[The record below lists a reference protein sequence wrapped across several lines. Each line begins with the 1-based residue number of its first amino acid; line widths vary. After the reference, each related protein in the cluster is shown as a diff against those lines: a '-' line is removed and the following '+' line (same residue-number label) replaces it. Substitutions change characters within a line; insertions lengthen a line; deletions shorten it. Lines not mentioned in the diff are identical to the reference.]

1 MQIYS
6 LTLERLERLKKQIA
20 AKKAEKDE
28 LEALN
33 EKDLWIRDL
42 DAFVEEW
49 ENQMRLDD
57 EIRNNIRKMGRR
69 VSKKIGAGKGGKRK
83 NDDDDFMPGKGK
95 GRPVVKKVN
104 KIVAPAVT
112 TSAQSRFMSTFAKP
126 STKKA
131 VTADGADDS
140 DEDFTASFGRESK
153 KPTPAPTAAPA
164 KKPDLM
170 DLDDDDEFAALE
182 EPKAKALPARRAAKK
197 IAPIVDLSESDFDDE
212 NDFAE
217 SEEPGPKAAPA
228 KKTSG
233 DLSDESDEF
242 VEAEEP
248 KPKAALAKRAAKKP
262 IVDLSDDDDFADLE
276 ETKPEP
282 KAAPVKKSVKKPSP
296 VVDLSDDDEFAEPEE
311 PKPKA
316 AAAKRA
322 AKKPIVNL
330 SDDDEVADLQEPQPK
345 AAPAKKPIKK
355 TSPIVDLSDDDDDD
369 DDDNDDL
376 AAPIKA
382 RGKGKSVPVKKAS
395 PVESEPEETAEPEE
409 ESKPTN
415 GRSKRAAASKAKKT
429 WTFDDSEEESESDG
443 DNMIGD
449 VGAMVRG
456 IGEPAA
462 DATNGRLSLFAMSRS
477 EHGNTAMPKLKTK
490 QSRTL
495 FDDDN
500 VDDTNYELLA
510 KSSPQKTTKS
520 SDIDMSEDE
529 EALVTAKASAAKA
542 KQGKVPLN
550 VVSAPTKGKGRAA
563 GAKKEAA
570 PVKKPTQLSP
580 AAKAYAAKA
589 KSTAAASKA
598 GKKTGAAAFDF
609 SDSEEEA
616 DEDGDVAMEDSPPAK
631 PAARGGRP
639 GRAAATKKKT
649 YALPSDDDEDMSD
662 ADVYAVD
669 SD

>member
-42 DAFVEEW
+42 DAFMEEW

-57 EIRNNIRKMGRR
+57 EIRTNIRKMGRR

-126 STKKA
+126 STKKP
-131 VTADGADDS
+131 VTTDGADDS
-140 DEDFTASFGRESK
+140 DEDFTASFGRDSK
-153 KPTPAPTAAPA
+153 KPTPAPVSAPE

-170 DLDDDDEFAALE
+170 DLDDDEGFAALE
-182 EPKAKALPARRAAKK
+182 EPEPKHKALPARRAAKK
-197 IAPIVDLSESDFDDE
+197 ISQIVDLSDSDFDDD
-212 NDFAE
+212 DFAE
-217 SEEPGPKAAPA
+217 PEAPKPKAAPA
-228 KKTSG
+228 KSATKKPSA
-233 DLSDESDEF
+233 DLSDEDDEF
-242 VEAEEP
+242 AEADEVKPKTAPAKKVTKRPSPIVDLSDDDEFAELENT
-248 KPKAALAKRAAKKP
+248 KPKAPLTKRATKKP
-262 IVDLSDDDDFADLE
+262 IVDLSDDDEFADLE
-276 ETKPEP
+276 EPKP
-282 KAAPVKKSVKKPSP
+282 KAAPAKKPAKKPSP
-296 VVDLSDDDEFAEPEE
+296 VVDLSDDD
-311 PKPKA
+311 
-316 AAAKRA
+316 
-322 AKKPIVNL
+322 
-330 SDDDEVADLQEPQPK
+330 DADLVAPSKAKAKGK
-345 AAPAKKPIKK
+345 AAPAKKP
-355 TSPIVDLSDDDDDD
+355 
-369 DDDNDDL
+369 
-376 AAPIKA
+376 
-382 RGKGKSVPVKKAS
+382 S
-395 PVESEPEETAEPEE
+395 PVESEPEEDLEPEE
-409 ESKPTN
+409 DSKPTN

-429 WTFDDSEEESESDG
+429 WAFEDSEEESASDG

-520 SDIDMSEDE
+520 SDIDMSEAE
-529 EALVTAKASAAKA
+529 EAAVTAKASAAKA
-542 KQGKVPLN
+542 KPGKAPLN
-550 VVSAPTKGKGRAA
+550 VVSAPTKGRGRPAV
-563 GAKKEAA
+563 GSKKEAA
-570 PVKKPTQLSP
+570 PAKKPTQLSP
-580 AAKAYAAKA
+580 AAKAYAAKN
-589 KSTAAASKA
+589 KSSTTASKA

-609 SDSEEEA
+609 SDSEEA
-616 DEDGDVAMEDSPPAK
+616 DEDGGDVAMEDSPPAK
-631 PAARGGRP
+631 PAARGRP
-639 GRAAATKKKT
+639 GRAAAAKKKT